1 MSGNV
6 LVGACGA
13 AMMLNL
19 SEYLIALHRN
29 DFTVRVVLTATA
41 ASIVPARSLALCC
54 DSVIDCSDRSAHF
67 SPGHV
72 DLARWADQI
81 LVLPATAHLLGVA
94 AAGQAPNFLAS
105 VLLAHERPVTFFPSM
120 NAAMLA
126 NPAVRRNIA
135 TLRADGHAVVDPVP
149 RLTYEVASR
158 TCAEAPTVP
167 PPPQVAEYTRR
178 ALAARSRRSPDA
190 GKDAF
195 TSPTHAGKDAIPA
208 LNAGKASFPA

>member
-13 AMMLNL
+13 AMVLNL
-19 SEYLIALHRN
+19 NEYLVALHRN
-29 DFTVRVVLTATA
+29 DFTVRLVLTATA

-54 DSVIDCSDRSAHF
+54 DAVIDCSDQSAYF

-72 DLARWADQI
+72 DLARWADRI
-81 LVLPATAHLLGVA
+81 LVLPATAHMLGVA
-94 AAGQAPNFLAS
+94 AAGQAPNFLAA
-105 VLLAHERPVTFFPSM
+105 VLLAHEHPVTFFPSM

-149 RLTYEVASR
+149 RLTYELASR
-158 TCAEAPTVP
+158 TCTEAPSVP
-167 PPPQVAEYTRR
+167 PPPQVAEYTLRSLPRR
-178 ALAARSRRSPDA
+178 VTLSDTPNV
-190 GKDAF
+190 GF
-195 TSPTHAGKDAIPA
+195 EQ
-208 LNAGKASFPA
+208 N